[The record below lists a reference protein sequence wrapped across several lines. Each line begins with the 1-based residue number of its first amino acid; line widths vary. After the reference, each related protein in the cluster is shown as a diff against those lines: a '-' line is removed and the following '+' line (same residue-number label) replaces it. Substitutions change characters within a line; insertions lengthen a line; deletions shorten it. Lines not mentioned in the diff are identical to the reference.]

1 MQRAIIFYIRG
12 SRIEI
17 NHITFFSAGVSWR
30 LENPNMLQGPGFS
43 CRKPLMQFQETNPP
57 LYHPV
62 TAWLTLR
69 SLHCVCDSYNRTHV
83 LIKDGH
89 EATSACH
96 SSIPRCKNCF
106 QSPSLNK
113 PKNRGLRAWCNT
125 VNISVYPPLLSY
137 LRSVSRPRRGLW
149 GYYTNWC
156 TCKSC
161 QKKKKTGSHN
171 WILKFILQGGLNHD
185 IKPVSAASA
194 AAVFCFFFSLKGQMN
209 DTYMTGVF
217 ANDGHRRSQIP
228 ICGNGK
234 WRKSR

>member
-113 PKNRGLRAWCNT
+113 PKTGGCGLDATLW
-125 VNISVYPPLLSY
+125 ISL
-137 LRSVSRPRRGLW
+137 
-149 GYYTNWC
+149 YTHPSFLTWDLFPDPEEGFGAIIRIDAPV
-156 TCKSC
+156 KAV
-161 QKKKKTGSHN
+161 KKKKLALT
-171 WILKFILQGGLNHD
+171 IE
-185 IKPVSAASA
+185 
-194 AAVFCFFFSLKGQMN
+194 FSNLYCKEG
-209 DTYMTGVF
+209 
-217 ANDGHRRSQIP
+217 
-228 ICGNGK
+228 
-234 WRKSR
+234 